1 MKAIKKLIVLLFC
14 LMNLGSFAQINSKL
28 PKNPNADVN
37 KTLPQNQDI
46 LPIIMPLMPNITA
59 GKYYIRTTLTNRF
72 LDVQQGNPAA
82 GTTVQIYDFNGLW
95 AQVWELIPSGEADF
109 FYVKSEM
116 GRYLDVKGGNPA
128 SQTDVWIWDFNGGDA
143 QKWHFIPSP
152 LPLKF
157 SIQSKLGTYLDVS
170 GGATDNGSKVWT
182 YNNAGFSPQFWEMK
196 PAGEG
201 NPLSGF
207 VDMHTHPMIHLAF
220 GGHLVYGAPDVGSPI
235 LAGQRFQGWDAG
247 HTTMC
252 NESLR
257 NAVDVNDAL
266 NNCQA
271 MHGGHGV
278 DNSCG
283 DYIRAEIVGTVD
295 KYSKLT
301 IRNGALSPV
310 EIAGGH
316 LEVGHLDHE
325 HSGYPN
331 FTSWPHFSSVVH
343 QQMWIDWIR
352 RAHEKGNLNVMVA
365 LATNNEPLSLAL
377 KGTDPFLIPTD
388 DISSGSLQIKEIK
401 NLVSRHTDFMEIAL
415 NPSDLKRIVR
425 AGKLAIILG
434 IELDDFGNFNKQNN
448 VTPQNVKDM
457 VDYWYNL
464 GVRYAFPIHT
474 TDNKFG
480 GTAIYEN
487 SFNYSNRVATGHYW
501 DIKCSLPSDNITAR
515 FAPSLAT
522 FLTTILKTG
531 ITDSPPALPNCSAGL
546 GHLNGLDMQDLGFI
560 ALTELM
566 KKGIMIDIDHMG
578 QRTALQSLLF
588 GQRNNY
594 PMNSGHNGMRGA
606 GADEKTRTIDMV
618 NLIKAT
624 GGMFGVG
631 WGNGKDEQEHF
642 TSTAE
647 TFLTNFNGVLSAM
660 AYKNVAIGTDING
673 LVPTPGPRAGS
684 GIVYDDVIFPRCRLG
699 NKKWDYNTDGVAHY
713 GLFPEFI
720 MDIKTLSSGEDAM
733 KIFNKSPEY
742 FAQMWEKCERQSI
755 SVR

>member
-1 MKAIKKLIVLLFC
+1 MKTIEKSILVFFC
-14 LMNLGSFAQINSKL
+14 LMNLEVCTQIQAL
-28 PKNPNADVN
+28 PI
-37 KTLPQNQDI
+37 TLPS
-46 LPIIMPLMPNITA
+46 MPNITA

-72 LDVQQGNPAA
+72 LDVKGGNPAA
-82 GTTVQIYDFNGLW
+82 GTPVQIYDFNGLW
-95 AQVWELIPSGEADF
+95 AQVWELIPSGDADY

-116 GRYLDVKGGNPA
+116 GRYLDVKDGNPA
-128 SQTDVWIWDFNGGDA
+128 SETDAWIWDFNGGNA
-143 QKWHFIPSP
+143 QKWRFIPSP

-157 SIQSKLGTYLDVS
+157 TIQSKLGTYLDVS
-170 GGATDNGSKVWT
+170 GGRIENESKVWL
-182 YNNAGFSPQFWEMK
+182 YNQEGFSPQFWEMK

-201 NPLSGF
+201 NPLLGY

-295 KYSKLT
+295 KNSTLNSRGGVR
-301 IRNGALSPV
+301 IP
-310 EIAGGH
+310 EIGNIGH
-316 LEVGHLDHE
+316 LGHNHL
-325 HSGYPN
+325 GYPN

-388 DISSGSLQIKEIK
+388 DISSGSLQVKEIK
-401 NLVSRHTDFMEIAL
+401 NLVNRHTDFMEIAL

-434 IELDDFGNFNKQNN
+434 IELDDFGNFNKKSN
-448 VTPQNVKDM
+448 VTAQNIKDM
-457 VDYWYNL
+457 VDYWYDL

-515 FAPSLAT
+515 FATSLAT

-618 NLIKAT
+618 DLIRET

-631 WGNGKDEQEHF
+631 WGNEKDAQGNF
-642 TSTAE
+642 TSTSE
-647 TFLTNFNGVLSAM
+647 TFLNNFNGILSAM
-660 AYKNVAIGTDING
+660 RYKNVAIGTDING

-684 GIVYDDVIFPRCRLG
+684 AILYNDVSFPRCRLG
-699 NKKWDYNTDGVAHY
+699 SKKWDYNSDGVAHY

-742 FAQMWEKCERQSI
+742 FAQMWEKCERQST